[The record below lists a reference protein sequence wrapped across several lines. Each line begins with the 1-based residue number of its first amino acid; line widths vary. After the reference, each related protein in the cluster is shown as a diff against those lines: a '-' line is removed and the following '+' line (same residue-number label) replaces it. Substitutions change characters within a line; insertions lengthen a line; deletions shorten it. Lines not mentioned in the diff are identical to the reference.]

1 MEYINHYIFL
11 FELDIHIIIIVTYLV
26 LNNIILEIF
35 LEIMYR
41 YKIIIIIKL
50 FLKLINSS
58 VFIMD

>member
-41 YKIIIIIKL
+41 YKI
-50 FLKLINSS
+50 LILN
-58 VFIMD
+58 